1 MVKINN
7 VELKIDVMDA
17 DFSEKIETELEKVV
31 SKSSSSDDRL
41 KQGKV
46 KRSQYLR
53 EQCKIVFDFF
63 DNIWGKGTHEKIF
76 GNRCNL
82 KECLSVFE
90 EFVNAYKEEDK
101 KEAQELTTKYSSNRA
116 QRRNNNRNNK
126 RKR

>member
-1 MVKINN
+1 MIKINN

-17 DFSEKIETELEKVV
+17 DFSEKIEMELEKVV
-31 SKSSSSDDRL
+31 SKSSSSDDKIR
-41 KQGKV
+41 QGNI

-53 EQCKIVFDFF
+53 EQCRIVFDFF

-76 GNRCNL
+76 WDRCNL

-90 EFVNAYKEEDK
+90 EFVNAYKEKDK

-116 QRRNNNRNNK
+116 QRRNNRNNK

>member
-1 MVKINN
+1 MIKINN

-17 DFSEKIETELEKVV
+17 DFSEKIEMELEKVV
-31 SKSSSSDDRL
+31 SKSSSSDDKIR
-41 KQGKV
+41 QGNI

-53 EQCKIVFDFF
+53 EQCRIVFDFF

-76 GNRCNL
+76 GDRCNL

-90 EFVNAYKEEDK
+90 EFVNAYKEKDK
-101 KEAQELTTKYSSNRA
+101 KEAQELTTKYSSSRA
-116 QRRNNNRNNK
+116 QRRNNRNNK

>member
-1 MVKINN
+1 MIKINN

-17 DFSEKIETELEKVV
+17 DFSEKIEMELEKVV
-31 SKSSSSDDRL
+31 SKSSSSDDKIR
-41 KQGKV
+41 QGNI

-53 EQCKIVFDFF
+53 EQCRIVFDFF

-76 GNRCNL
+76 GDRCNL
-82 KECLSVFE
+82 KECLSAFE
-90 EFVNAYKEEDK
+90 EFVNAYKEKDK

-116 QRRNNNRNNK
+116 QRRNNRNNK

>member
-1 MVKINN
+1 MIKINN

-17 DFSEKIETELEKVV
+17 DFSEKIEMELEKVV
-31 SKSSSSDDRL
+31 SKSSSSDDKIR
-41 KQGKV
+41 QGNI

-53 EQCKIVFDFF
+53 EQCRIVFDFF

-76 GNRCNL
+76 GDRCNL

-90 EFVNAYKEEDK
+90 EFVNAYKEKDK

-116 QRRNNNRNNK
+116 QRRNNRNNK

>member
-1 MVKINN
+1 MIKINN

-17 DFSEKIETELEKVV
+17 DFSEKIEMELETGV
-31 SKSSSSDDRL
+31 SKSSSSDDKIR
-41 KQGKV
+41 QGNI

-53 EQCKIVFDFF
+53 EQCRIVFDFF

-76 GNRCNL
+76 GDRCNL

-90 EFVNAYKEEDK
+90 EFVNAYKEKDK

-116 QRRNNNRNNK
+116 QRRNNRNNK